1 LPSAKKSAAFVNPN
15 VYIIAGPNGAGKTTF
30 AREFLP
36 YYADC
41 TNFINADLI
50 AQGVSPFSPSTA
62 AFRAG
67 RLMLS
72 EITRCAKRRADFGFE
87 TTLSGHS
94 HLKLVRDLKK
104 DGYQLQIF
112 YLWVPTVELALSRVE
127 ERVMKGGHDVPESV
141 VRRRFRR
148 SIKNSLAHYCLLADS
163 WTLFNNSG
171 RMPSIMAYATDKKP
185 CIIDEEQYKEL
196 VHQHGEI

>member
-1 LPSAKKSAAFVNPN
+1 MRPN

-36 YYADC
+36 HYADC
-41 TNFINADLI
+41 KNFINADLI
-50 AQGVSPFSPSTA
+50 AQGVSPFSPDSA

-67 RLMLS
+67 RLMLG
-72 EITRCAKRRADFGFE
+72 EIALYAKRRADFGFE

-94 HLKLVRDLKK
+94 HLKLIRDLKK
-104 DGYQLQIF
+104 RGYQLQIF

-127 ERVMKGGHDVPESV
+127 ERVLKGGHDVPESV
-141 VRRRFRR
+141 VRRRFSR
-148 SIKNSLAHYCLLADS
+148 SIKNFLALYSLMADS

-171 RMPSIMAYATDKKP
+171 RMPSIMAYATGGRP
-185 CIIDEEQYKEL
+185 CIIEGQYNEL
-196 VHQHGEI
+196 VRLYGGI